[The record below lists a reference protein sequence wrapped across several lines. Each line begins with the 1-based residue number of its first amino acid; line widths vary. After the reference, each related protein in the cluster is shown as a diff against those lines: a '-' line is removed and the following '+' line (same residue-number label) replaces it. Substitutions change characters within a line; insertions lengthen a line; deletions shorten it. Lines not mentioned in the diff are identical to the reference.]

1 LVGSTRYFTAKQ
13 NVGRVKSSVDDLIK
27 ELYRSVALAV
37 LAASV
42 AINPL
47 TDGFAT
53 PRPVLLYRIPRGEAA
68 VGRTRRSWLR
78 ANPVDPTGVVPGE
91 NDGNS
96 ATPRERSILQILDEA
111 GQSLKPKAA
120 KANEKANVAGKKGK
134 KLLYILQTCF
144 LYTLFIFY
152 RAYRGVFVIVP
163 AVFREVYRK
172 MQNTVDNPFDPTP
185 TGSESSDR
193 DPQTG
198 KVRWRTR
205 ITVSLLASVVTVSY
219 VLSGALRVLAKL
231 LRTMTTTSDVS
242 GSFAAAA
249 DEQEKNEFQIARLG
263 KDKARKAVNGDG
275 HDDTPS
281 SPLPEDDLA
290 P

>member
-1 LVGSTRYFTAKQ
+1 MT
-13 NVGRVKSSVDDLIK
+13 I
-27 ELYRSVALAV
+27 LYRSVALAV

-53 PRPVLLYRIPRGEAA
+53 PRPVLLYRIPRGVAA
-68 VGRTRRSWLR
+68 VGRTRCSWLR
-78 ANPVDPTGVVPGE
+78 ANPDDPTGVVPGE

-96 ATPRERSILQILDEA
+96 ATPRARSILQILDEA